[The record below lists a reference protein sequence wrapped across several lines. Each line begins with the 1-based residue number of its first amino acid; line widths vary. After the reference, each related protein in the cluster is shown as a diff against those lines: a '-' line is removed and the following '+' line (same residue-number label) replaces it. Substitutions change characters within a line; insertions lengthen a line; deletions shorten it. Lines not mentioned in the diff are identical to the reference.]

1 MAPRV
6 FLSLLFI
13 LYSTLTLAESKVY
26 TWVDATGKSHFSDTA
41 PPGTTEIVVET
52 QNLISSPAMK
62 KRDPNGNTQQTINTT
77 PQKVIKYEANIVSP
91 QDDIAI
97 RSNEGALEI
106 HVETIPEKLS
116 TQQLQLYLDGQK
128 LGSPQISPTIRA
140 LNVDRGTHQLQ
151 VYLLDEAGQT
161 VTTTQIVTIHLQRA
175 TIN

>member
-1 MAPRV
+1 MTSRV
-6 FLSLLFI
+6 FLSLLIFF
-13 LYSTLTLAESKVY
+13 YSGLTLAETKVY
-26 TWVDATGKSHFSDTA
+26 TWIDEKGKSHFSDTA
-41 PPGTTEIVVET
+41 PPGTAEVFVET
-52 QNLISSPAMK
+52 QNLISSPIMK
-62 KRDPNGNTQQTINTT
+62 DRTSKGNSEQTNTT
-77 PQKVIKYEANIVSP
+77 PQKVIHYEANIVSP

-106 HVETIPEKLS
+106 HVETMPEKLS

-161 VTTTQIVTIHLQRA
+161 VTKTQIVTIHLLRA